1 MTKSTYRD
9 ASNKRIAREFLVS
22 YFPFNSIVGLPG
34 PDMQDYL
41 QWCKNH
47 GFTEIEAWEYEPIVA
62 INQLS
67 TGINDQISYNV
78 GDIIHTVP
86 DRDNVLYDLD
96 FCATIATLKEHVKR
110 FTKNYIMTFSRR
122 VKGGMPMSQ
131 FLDIIGEKCISKSRY
146 NVPMEYAVYKTNK
159 NSEFIR
165 VDYCDSSPMCCIAKI
180 K

>member
-47 GFTEIEAWEYEPIVA
+47 GFTEIEAWEYEPVVA

-96 FCATIATLKEHVKR
+96 FCATI
-110 FTKNYIMTFSRR
+110 
-122 VKGGMPMSQ
+122 
-131 FLDIIGEKCISKSRY
+131 RY